1 MQLTVRIP
9 DDDMAELT
17 RIAGKLGLKRSE
29 LTRLALKK
37 FLEQYEDDN
46 DLRPFDKV
54 KHLLGIVE
62 SGKKDLG
69 SAHRR
74 HIVKKIRGDL

>member
-9 DDDMAELT
+9 DDDMAKLT
-17 RIAGKLGLKRSE
+17 SIAGKLGLKRSE

-37 FLEQYEDDN
+37 FLAEYEDDT

-54 KHLLGIVE
+54 RHLLGIVE
-62 SGKKDLG
+62 SGQKDLG
-69 SAHRR
+69 SAHRKY
-74 HIVKKIRGDL
+74 IVKKIKGEM